1 MDIFD
6 QYIFDELVSEYSK
19 PDISDDDYEELYIRF
34 SNLSHLE
41 EVKPYILAMRYLGQ
55 GTEAD
60 ETVLSELA
68 KIDEDDVEL
77 QGLVADLKLIKNPN
91 NTSAMVDLRRYVED
105 GYTGKYLNG
114 KTNID
119 RVKESTPREKTSPAP
134 QKASAVVDYGIHYK
148 SMTFEGCG
156 YSGLY
161 FTSGDIDYLNARV
174 FIEPM
179 KGTRHVTVRSQIYDG
194 DEPFSKVFTDEFTLK
209 TGDTWFTTTG
219 WGNKNCNCYGNRVYQ
234 WRIEIDG
241 KDIYCQDFRFYSG
254 KIDKYGMPLK
264 DIKLFASKAS
274 GALEADR
281 NRYAVSFD
289 ASSLEYIY
297 FKCFINEPGRDKV
310 VQIWLKVT
318 CLEDDT
324 VFYDKYILH
333 SLEST
338 TYAFWNGIGFS
349 SKGQWKKGLYKYSI
363 RIGSSSAYEGTF
375 TIY

>member
-34 SNLSHLE
+34 SNISNLE
-41 EVKPYILAMRYLGQ
+41 EAKPYILVMRYLGQ

-60 ETVLSELA
+60 ESALSELA

-77 QGLVADLKLIKNPN
+77 QGLVADLKLVKNPN
-91 NTSAMVDLRRYVED
+91 NTSAIVDLRRYVED

-119 RVKESTPREKTSPAP
+119 RVKESTPREKSSPAP
-134 QKASAVVDYGIHYK
+134 QNASAVVDYGIHYK

-254 KIDKYGMPLK
+254 KIDKYGMPIK
-264 DIKLFASKAS
+264 EVKLFASKSS
-274 GALEADR
+274 GAVDGDWDR
-281 NRYAVSFD
+281 TAVSFD
-289 ASSLEYIY
+289 ANRLDYVY
-297 FKCFINEPGRDKV
+297 FKLIFNPLGADKNIQAFIKV
-310 VQIWLKVT
+310 D
-318 CLEDDT
+318 CLEDGT
-324 VFYDKYILH
+324 EFYNKY
-333 SLEST
+333 SLFHIESDWCNAWT
-338 TYAFWNGIGFS
+338 GIGPG
-349 SKGQWKKGLYKYSI
+349 KGEKWKRGLYKYTI
-363 RIGSSSAYEGTF
+363 KIGSNSYEGTF
-375 TIY
+375 TIF